1 MTGLGLLESERR
13 SAIDRSL
20 FGRADQLPVQVVEP
34 VALLNKNPQ
43 ISYDRLIY

>member
-1 MTGLGLLESERR
+1 VTGLGLLESERR

-20 FGRADQLPVQVVEP
+20 FGRADQLPVQVVEL
-34 VALLNKNPQ
+34 ALLNKNPQ